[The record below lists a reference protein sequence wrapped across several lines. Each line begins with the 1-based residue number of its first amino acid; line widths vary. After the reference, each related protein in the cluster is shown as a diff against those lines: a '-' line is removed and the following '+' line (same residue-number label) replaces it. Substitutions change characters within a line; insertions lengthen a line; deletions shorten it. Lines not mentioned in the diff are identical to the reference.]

1 MHGSFGTMTL
11 PRSAVRIEMPRN
23 GARTETMKLTI
34 IGGGSTY
41 TPELFEGLVSRGAEL
56 GLTEVVLHDI
66 DPARLDPVAGFC
78 RRMAHAADACF
89 QVHRTTELD
98 AAISGASFVVTQ
110 IRVGGQQ
117 ARLRDETIPMEF
129 GLIGQETTGAGGFAK
144 ALRTIPEI
152 LKIAGRIREL
162 APDAWVINFT
172 NPSGIITE
180 TLLRHGG
187 VKAVGLCNIPM
198 ELRIESARAIGVDP
212 SRVELDYIGLN
223 HFGWV
228 RAIRM
233 DGTDITG
240 MLLEALG
247 SGIVPANIPEL
258 DYGPR
263 FFKALGMIPSPYL
276 QYFYQTRR
284 MLDTLAAETSRALVV
299 MDLER
304 QLFDIYRDK
313 RQSTKP
319 ELLSKRG
326 GAWYSRVAIDVIRS
340 LQSDMPARHVVNLAN
355 RIDVD
360 SKPIIPELPVDAVI
374 EAPAMIS
381 SQGVRGIPAAPLPEE
396 IIGQIRHLKSYE
408 RLTIEAA
415 TLQSERKALMALVNN
430 PLVADVGLAGRI
442 LDRLIENGEIAP
454 TDRV

>member
-1 MHGSFGTMTL
+1 MRP
-11 PRSAVRIEMPRN
+11 PRTALRVEMPRI
-23 GARTETMKLTI
+23 GARTEAMKLSI

-41 TPELFEGLVSRGAEL
+41 TPELFEGLISRAVEI
-56 GLTEVVLHDI
+56 GLDEVILHDI
-66 DPARLDPVAGFC
+66 DPDRLGPVASFC
-78 RRMAHAADACF
+78 RRMANAADAGF
-89 QVHRTTELD
+89 MIRATTD
-98 AAISGASFVVTQ
+98 IDDAISGASFVVTQ

-117 ARLRDETIPMEF
+117 ARLRDETVPMEF

-144 ALRTIPEI
+144 ALRTIPQI
-152 LKIAGRIREL
+152 LKIAARIREL
-162 APDAWVINFT
+162 SPEAWVINFT

-198 ELRIESARAIGVDP
+198 ELKIESARAVGVDP

-228 RAIRM
+228 RAIHV
-233 DGTDITG
+233 DGNDIIG
-240 MLLEALG
+240 MLLDALG
-247 SGIVPANIPEL
+247 NGIVPANIPEL

-304 QLFDIYRDK
+304 QLFEIYRDE
-313 RQSTKP
+313 RQSAKP

-340 LQSDMPARHVVNLAN
+340 LQSDIPARHVVNLAN
-355 RIDVD
+355 QFGTEGR
-360 SKPIIPELPVDAVI
+360 PIIPDLPGDAVI
-374 EAPAMIS
+374 EAPAMLSRDGVVGLPAS
-381 SQGVRGIPAAPLPEE
+381 SVPEE
-396 IIGQIRHLKSYE
+396 IIGQIRHMKSYE
-408 RLTIEAA
+408 RLAIEAA
-415 TLQSERKALMALVNN
+415 MTQSGRKALMALVNN
-430 PLVADVGLAGRI
+430 PLVADVGLAEAI
-442 LDRLIENGEIAP
+442 LDRLIKNGEIKP
-454 TDRV
+454 TDEGWA